1 MSINSK
7 MFVVRYALKVK
18 GIHTATQQKYEA
30 FPSKILMLFRYEKI
44 ESIKHYNF
52 MEQKYNN
59 QIRIRELGLPRQK
72 RFLGNLESFAMKAL

>member
-18 GIHTATQQKYEA
+18 GIHIATQQT
-30 FPSKILMLFRYEKI
+30 SNILMLFRYEKI

-72 RFLGNLESFAMKAL
+72 RFLGNLESFALKAL

>member
-18 GIHTATQQKYEA
+18 GIHIAT
-30 FPSKILMLFRYEKI
+30 SNILMLFRYEKI
-44 ESIKHYNF
+44 ESIKHYSF